1 MHESRVFEGLGSL
14 LDPDPSSSTVP
25 DVQDDPTTEHLGT
38 RRPGSSKVATTSV
51 GVGGSVVGWLVGFFV
66 GY

>member
-1 MHESRVFEGLGSL
+1 MHKSRVFEGLGSL
-14 LDPDPSSSTVP
+14 SDPDPSSSSGP

-38 RRPGSSKVATTSV
+38 RRIESKVATTSV